1 MKPSRNAVFWVAAAA
16 FVAYLL
22 YFTLRTQQ
30 VTCEV
35 CMTFNGVTRC
45 ATASGPTREAASETA
60 QTTACGPLTNGMDE
74 TIACGRLAPTRIT
87 CSGE

>member
-1 MKPSRNAVFWVAAAA
+1 MKSTRSLVFWVVAAG

-22 YFTLRTQQ
+22 YATLRTQQ

-35 CMTFNGVTRC
+35 CMTFRGGSRC
-45 ATASGPTREAASETA
+45 ATASGPDREAASETA
-60 QTTACGPLTNGMDE
+60 QTAACGPLASGMDE
-74 TIACGRLAPTRIT
+74 TIACGRTAPTRVT